1 MPNNSPQKETS
12 QSFSRG
18 YSNYDTSSS
27 LESNPCKNTYKS
39 AYKTSFLPNELKQE
53 LLSVTDP
60 QEREYRMSI
69 LSAIERKVEAHGTH
83 QAQPHDNRARQ
94 FMPFAAL
101 KGYADMV
108 QQEEDNH

>member
-1 MPNNSPQKETS
+1 MPNSSPQKETP
-12 QSFSRG
+12 QSFSREHSS
-18 YSNYDTSSS
+18 YNTSNSP
-27 LESNPCKNTYKS
+27 ESNLCKST
-39 AYKTSFLPNELKQE
+39 YKTSFLSNELKQK

-60 QEREYRMSI
+60 QEREYRATI
-69 LSAIERKVEAHGTH
+69 LSAIERNVEARGTH

-108 QQEEDNH
+108 QQEEDRH